1 MSDDIMAQVYKG
13 LFARCRD
20 GDGGIYRESRV
31 FPGKNLQREPTV
43 EQSSVYKQ
51 LYYSSSEYLGEACG
65 IFNRDMVERACLIDT
80 PFQNE
85 TVVVWIESQKISKG
99 LI

>member
-1 MSDDIMAQVYKG
+1 VPDDILAQVYTG

-20 GDGGIYRESRV
+20 GDGGIHRESGV
-31 FPGKNLQREPTV
+31 FPGKNLQCKTAV
-43 EQSSVYKQ
+43 EQSPVYKQ

-85 TVVVWIESQKISKG
+85 AVVVWIESQKISKG
-99 LI
+99 LV